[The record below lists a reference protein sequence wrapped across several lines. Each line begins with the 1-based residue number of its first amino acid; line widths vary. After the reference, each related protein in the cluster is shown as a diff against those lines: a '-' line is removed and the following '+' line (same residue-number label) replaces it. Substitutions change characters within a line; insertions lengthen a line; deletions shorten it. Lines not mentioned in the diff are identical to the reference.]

1 MTYSNLTMYNHTY
14 IFIIVNDCNENRDA
28 RETKRERGK
37 IWVIDQSHDRDLDQG
52 RDRCLEIIIESR
64 RRMPEAPVVAKSH
77 LRIIRRPH
85 RPEDVDLGR
94 DRGKRSPVAPLI
106 KGLDAQ
112 DRDRV
117 RDRRR
122 IR

>member
-1 MTYSNLTMYNHTY
+1 MTTYSNLTMYNHTY
-14 IFIIVNDCNENRDA
+14 IFIIVNDCNEKRVER
-28 RETKRERGK
+28 RERERERGK

-64 RRMPEAPVVAKSH
+64 RRMPEAAVVAKSH
-77 LRIIRRPH
+77 LPIIRRPH

-106 KGLDAQ
+106 KGSRFYLLPF
-112 DRDRV
+112 
-117 RDRRR
+117 
-122 IR
+122 IFTTL